1 MDLVYIYNDYT
12 NLNVRLLDIY
22 NMDLSIF
29 YNELPEFENIIEE
42 IPMDKVQLIVDK
54 ASVIIENTKVHK
66 DYVFDVS
73 SIETF
78 INTSTNLI
86 LAKLEELGI

>member
-1 MDLVYIYNDYT
+1 
-12 NLNVRLLDIY
+12 
-22 NMDLSIF
+22 MDLSIF
-29 YNELPEFENIIEE
+29 YNELPELENIIEE
-42 IPMDKVQLIVDK
+42 IPMDKIQMIVDK
-54 ASVIIENTKVHK
+54 VSVIIENTKVHK